1 MSVPARAI
9 SPEALDE
16 ARRLYELTSVP
27 VQQVADMLGI
37 AKSTLNKRAR
47 LWGWQRRM
55 ARIPGGPMPG
65 LGPGSAPDAGP
76 ASVLLSSSAGDR
88 VASERVGLAA
98 PTSRRA
104 LIGRLVKRVENEIAA
119 VERLVAR
126 AGLSADGA
134 AEAERAARTLAILV
148 RSLRELAALEKN
160 EPGGDEDDAGLRDAD
175 AYRRELGETLERV
188 LAGRTAG

>member
-16 ARRLYELTSVP
+16 ARRLYERTRVP

-37 AKSTLNKRAR
+37 SKSTFNKRVR
-47 LWGWQRRM
+47 LWGWQSRM
-55 ARIPGGPMPG
+55 ARIPGGPLPEFPG
-65 LGPGSAPDAGP
+65 AGGEGVPEPDKAAASPP
-76 ASVLLSSSAGDR
+76 A
-88 VASERVGLAA
+88 ASRAA
-98 PTSRRA
+98 PSPLVPLSRRV
-104 LIGRLVKRVENEIAA
+104 LIGRLVRRVENEIAA
-119 VERLVAR
+119 VERVVAR

-134 AEAERAARTLAILV
+134 VEAERAARTLAILV